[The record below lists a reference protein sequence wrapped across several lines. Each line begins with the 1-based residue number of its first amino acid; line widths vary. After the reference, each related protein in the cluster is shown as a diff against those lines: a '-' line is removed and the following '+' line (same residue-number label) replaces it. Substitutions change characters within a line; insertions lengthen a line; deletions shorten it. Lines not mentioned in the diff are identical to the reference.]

1 MADRLGFINVLRLSF
16 TILPVILLLFP
27 LIKNPILALL
37 FLIPLGLIVFTPYSS
52 MVLLGQAYL
61 PQNMGLASGVT
72 LGLAVSVGGIA
83 SPILGSLADT
93 YGLSMVLYTLPII
106 ALVPLIVSYLLKK
119 QHRSI

>member
-37 FLIPLGLIVFTPYSS
+37 FLIPLGLIVFMPYSS